1 MFRRNE
7 RICEK
12 IEKKYEL
19 YERQLIGKDDNNILV
34 NLIFKQN
41 HLNLER
47 YLFAFRKMIIYQLI
61 KLLTITSKESLNI
74 YNRNVNGPI
83 KTWDGEFMYRLN
95 VSENILSMNMN
106 I

>member
-1 MFRRNE
+1 
-7 RICEK
+7 
-12 IEKKYEL
+12 
-19 YERQLIGKDDNNILV
+19 
-34 NLIFKQN
+34 
-41 HLNLER
+41 
-47 YLFAFRKMIIYQLI
+47 MIIYQLI

-74 YNRNVNGPI
+74 YNRNVYGTI